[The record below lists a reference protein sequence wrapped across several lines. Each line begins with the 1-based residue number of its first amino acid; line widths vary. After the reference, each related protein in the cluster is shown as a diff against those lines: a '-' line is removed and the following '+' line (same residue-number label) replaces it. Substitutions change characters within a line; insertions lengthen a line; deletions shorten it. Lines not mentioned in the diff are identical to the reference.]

1 MPPIVSQ
8 SNDQRND
15 RLLGPQGLCGHAPAG
30 LAQDRCGYGP
40 RVPMLVIS
48 PYAKT
53 NFVDH
58 TPLSIS
64 FLTLSSNQIMSHV
77 QFEMF
82 CSEVLPYPY
91 SEISK

>member
-1 MPPIVSQ
+1 MNDSKPSNPSGGGYATNSAVDVCQIV
-8 SNDQRND
+8 
-15 RLLGPQGLCGHAPAG
+15 
-30 LAQDRCGYGP
+30 
-40 RVPMLVIS
+40 
-48 PYAKT
+48 KT
-53 NFVDH
+53 

>member
-1 MPPIVSQ
+1 MEVQ
-8 SNDQRND
+8 WKNRTD
-15 RLLGPQGLCGHAPAG
+15 
-30 LAQDRCGYGP
+30 GYIKIN
-40 RVPMLVIS
+40 VP
-48 PYAKT
+48 
-53 NFVDH
+53 

-64 FLTLSSNQIMSHV
+64 FLTLLSNQIMSHV

>member
-1 MPPIVSQ
+1 MPSIVSQ
-8 SNDQRND
+8 SNDHKND

-53 NFVDH
+53 NFIDH
-58 TPLSIS
+58 SLPIRHLSCA
-64 FLTLSSNQIMSHV
+64 LSKTIGD
-77 QFEMF
+77 
-82 CSEVLPYPY
+82 
-91 SEISK
+91 

>member
-1 MPPIVSQ
+1 MKTVRQRIENMDEECTKDLTR
-8 SNDQRND
+8 SNNR
-15 RLLGPQGLCGHAPAG
+15 
-30 LAQDRCGYGP
+30 
-40 RVPMLVIS
+40 I
-48 PYAKT
+48 
-53 NFVDH
+53 